1 MTGAWAMPLDRF
13 HRALA
18 LPALAVLLPLLL
30 GPLGVLLSES
40 LKPFEGGRIGGTEGA
55 GLTLANYGELWD
67 PAYAHYFADTFRIGL
82 IVTAA
87 ALVLGFPIAHC
98 IVRVAGPR
106 VAKAMIAGLVGM
118 LFLSLIV
125 RIYAISMTYGPL
137 GPFTE
142 VSWLFAIDPRSRAN
156 TEMMVVFGLLHTV
169 LPLVALTMIG
179 TIQMVSP
186 RLEEAAVSL
195 GAPRWKAFVAVS
207 LPLSMPGILS
217 AGIIGYAFCISN
229 LVVPLI
235 MGKGFVVFVSN
246 LIYFRFSEVN
256 NFPSGA
262 AISMVMLVIALGIFY
277 GLMRL
282 VSALW
287 PPAPRG
293 GR

>member
-1 MTGAWAMPLDRF
+1 VSLERF
-13 HRALA
+13 HKILI
-18 LPALAVLLPLLL
+18 LPALFAVLPLLL
-30 GPLGVLLSES
+30 GPLAVLLDES
-40 LKPFEGGRIGGTEGA
+40 LKPFEGGQIGGTEGA
-55 GLTLANYGELWD
+55 GVTLAHYADLWD
-67 PAYAHYFADTFRIGL
+67 PAYAHYFLDTFRIGL

-87 ALVLGFPIAHC
+87 ALLLGVPIAHYV
-98 IVRVAGPR
+98 VRVAGAR
-106 VAKAMIAGLVGM
+106 AAKAVLAGLVGM

-137 GPFTE
+137 GPLTE
-142 VSWLFAIDPRSRAN
+142 VSWLFGIDPRDRAK

-179 TIQMVSP
+179 AIQTVNP
-186 RLEEAAVSL
+186 RLEEAAMAL
-195 GAPRWKAFVAVS
+195 GAPRWKAVATVT
-207 LPLSMPGILS
+207 LPLAMPGILS

-262 AISMVMLVIALGIFY
+262 AISMIMLAIALGLFY

-282 VSALW
+282 VAAIW
-287 PPAPRG
+287 PPAERG
-293 GR
+293 AR